1 MNTPVADAPVTNTP
15 VTFTAPMPGL
25 GNVEGFT
32 LRSVAGAAGLYALE
46 AGSPS
51 PVRLFLADAA
61 VFVPGYAPPVPEAT
75 LQALELEQDQALQV
89 LVVLNHSPEAT
100 TVNLMAPIVLNPATR
115 RCAQLVLDGRDYPLR
130 AALNSL

>member
-25 GNVEGFT
+25 ENVQDFT
-32 LRSVAGAAGLYALE
+32 LRSVEGAAGLYALE

-89 LVVLNHSPEAT
+89 LVVLNHSPRAT

-115 RCAQLVLDGRDYPLR
+115 RCAQLVLDGREYPLR
-130 AALNSL
+130 ADLNSL